1 MDDKTQDKKTK
12 LRCDLCGKRFKKG
25 GTRYRINLEVISDF
39 DGYIEDFSKKPQDYL
54 KEKVARILDQTK
66 EMTEEELEEEV
77 YLKRNWLVC
86 VTCRDKLV
94 RALKRLSR

>member
-1 MDDKTQDKKTK
+1 MDEKAQDKKTK

-39 DGYIEDFSKKPQDYL
+39 DGHIEDFSKKPDDYL
-54 KEKVARILDQTK
+54 QEKIEKIMGQT
-66 EMTEEELEEEV
+66 EGMTEQELEEEV

-86 VTCRDKLV
+86 VGCRDKLV

>member
-1 MDDKTQDKKTK
+1 MDEKTQDKKGK

-25 GTRYRINLEVISDF
+25 GTRYRINLEVVSDF
-39 DGYIEDFSKKPQDYL
+39 DGYIEDFSKKPHDYL
-54 KEKVARILDQTK
+54 EEKVASILDQTK

-86 VTCRDKLV
+86 VACRDKLV
-94 RALKRLSR
+94 RALKRLTQ